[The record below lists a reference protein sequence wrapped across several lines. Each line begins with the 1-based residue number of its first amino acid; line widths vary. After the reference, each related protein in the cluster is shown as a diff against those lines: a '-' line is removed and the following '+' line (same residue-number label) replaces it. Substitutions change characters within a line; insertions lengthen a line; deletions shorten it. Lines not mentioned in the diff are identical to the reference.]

1 LSFPAEPVFDPPLPV
16 RHREPTRRYVLYA
29 GLFLATAATT
39 TAAGIFWYLGY
50 AAPDVNSIRSLV
62 PYGLYYSV
70 PVLTI
75 LGCHEFGHYF
85 ACRYYG
91 IDASL
96 PYFIPLPW
104 PFLSSGTLGAVIRIR
119 QRITHKQALFDI
131 GIAGPIAGFI
141 ALIPFLW
148 IGMHWSRVVPMPPP
162 GPDVVN
168 FGEPLLLKFAAW
180 TQFGRVGSD
189 FTLNLHPMAW
199 AAWFGMLATSIN
211 LFPIAQLDGGHISYA
226 VLGRPSGRVT
236 LAAIAGLAG
245 LCFYSWSWLPW
256 TVITVAMIS
265 FIGYQHPPV
274 WDEDAPLDPTRK
286 ALAVL
291 AVVMFALCF
300 MPAIVIQ

>member
-1 LSFPAEPVFDPPLPV
+1 MCAL
-16 RHREPTRRYVLYA
+16 
-29 GLFLATAATT
+29 LFLATTATT

-50 AAPDVNSIRSLV
+50 AGPDINSIRSLV
-62 PYGLYYSV
+62 PYGLYYSI

-75 LGCHEFGHYF
+75 LGSHELGHYF

-91 IDASL
+91 VDASL

-131 GIAGPIAGFI
+131 GIAGPIAGFV

-148 IGMHWSRVVPMPPP
+148 VGMHWSHVVPMPPP
-162 GPDVVN
+162 GADVVN
-168 FGEPLLLKFAAW
+168 FGEPLLLKLAAW
-180 TQFGRVGSD
+180 TQFGRIESG

-211 LFPIAQLDGGHISYA
+211 LFPIAQLDGGHISYTI
-226 VLGRPSGRVT
+226 LGRPSGRVT
-236 LAAIAGLAG
+236 LAAIAGLIG
-245 LCFYSWSWLPW
+245 LCFYSWSWVPW
-256 TVITVAMIS
+256 AAITVAMIS

-274 WDEDAPLDPTRK
+274 WDEDVPLDRTRRV
-286 ALAVL
+286 LAVM

-300 MPAIVIQ
+300 MPAIVME